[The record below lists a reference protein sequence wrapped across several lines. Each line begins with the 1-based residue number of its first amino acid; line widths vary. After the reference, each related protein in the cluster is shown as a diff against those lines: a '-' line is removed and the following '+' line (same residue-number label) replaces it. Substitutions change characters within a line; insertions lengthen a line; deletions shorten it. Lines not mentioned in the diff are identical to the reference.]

1 MKLWHPLIPVLALCA
16 TAVFAQEADESVG
29 EEEEAFEKVCVNK
42 RNINSFD
49 AIDDQHLYIK
59 ASGNRHFLFTMWN
72 RCYSLRNAH
81 GIGIKDT
88 MSRVCSGGFG
98 EVVYR
103 DMSRRFQ
110 TCKIDTIET
119 VASKEDARGLVEDRK
134 RAKEA
139 EKADD

>member
-1 MKLWHPLIPVLALCA
+1 MKLWWFAVSVLIFGSDPA
-16 TAVFAQEADESVG
+16 FADEAV
-29 EEEEAFEKVCVNK
+29 EEAEKEQSIEKVCVNK

-49 AIDDQHLYIK
+49 TIDDQHLYIR
-59 ASGNRHFLFTMWN
+59 ASGNRHFLFTMWR
-72 RCYSLRNAH
+72 RCTGLRSAH

-103 DMSRRFQ
+103 DMSRTFQ
-110 TCKIDTIET
+110 TCRIDTIET

-134 RAKEA
+134 RLKEKKAA
-139 EKADD
+139 E

>member
-1 MKLWHPLIPVLALCA
+1 MKLWHPLVLIIAFSS
-16 TAVFAQEADESVG
+16 TAAFEQEAEEDVG
-29 EEEEAFEKVCVNK
+29 EEDAVEKVCVNK

-49 AIDDQHLYIK
+49 TIDDQHLYIK
-59 ASGNRHFLFTMWN
+59 ASGNRHYLFTMWS
-72 RCYSLRNAH
+72 RCHGLRSAY

-103 DMSRRFQ
+103 DMTRRFQ

-119 VASKEDARGLVEDRK
+119 VSSKEDAKGLVEDRK
-134 RAKEA
+134 RAKEEA
-139 EKADD
+139 KSDE

>member
-1 MKLWHPLIPVLALCA
+1 VKLWWFAVSVLIFGSDPA
-16 TAVFAQEADESVG
+16 FADEAV
-29 EEEEAFEKVCVNK
+29 EEAEKEQSIEKVCVNK

-49 AIDDQHLYIK
+49 TIDDQHLYIR
-59 ASGNRHFLFTMWN
+59 ASGNRHFLFTMWR
-72 RCYSLRNAH
+72 RCTGLRSAH

-103 DMSRRFQ
+103 DMSRTFQ
-110 TCKIDTIET
+110 TCRIDTIET

-134 RAKEA
+134 RLKEKKAA
-139 EKADD
+139 E